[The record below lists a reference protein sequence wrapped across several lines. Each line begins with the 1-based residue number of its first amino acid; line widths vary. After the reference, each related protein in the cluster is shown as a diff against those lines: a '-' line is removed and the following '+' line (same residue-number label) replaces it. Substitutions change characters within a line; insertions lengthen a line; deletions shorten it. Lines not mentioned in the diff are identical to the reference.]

1 MDFQGRI
8 VKSKLQTL
16 LAALPAMGGVVACA
30 RWHFRAMAA
39 SLATLA
45 AGFARAVSLPFQA
58 SVAFEAGLTRS
69 IARAFQTALQGLAAT
84 LARWL
89 LLPTPAE
96 RIVRVEFENRRIEVP
111 RESRLVVV
119 EHEQRVAAA

>member
-16 LAALPAMGGVVACA
+16 LAALPAMGGVVAGA
-30 RWHFRAMAA
+30 RCTFAPWQPHWRPF
-39 SLATLA
+39 S

-58 SVAFEAGLTRS
+58 SVVLRAGLTRS
-69 IARAFQTALQGLAAT
+69 ISRAFQAALQGLAAAV
-84 LARWL
+84 ARWL

-96 RIVRVEFENRRIEVP
+96 RIHAGPNRDF
-111 RESRLVVV
+111 
-119 EHEQRVAAA
+119 AANRWRRKTA